1 MTEFNPEDEEIDLED
16 INVHTDPPEE
26 GVRRFNEDGE
36 QDDNS
41 TDEFEEGEAL
51 GDDLSEPKHKG
62 EPDA

>member
-1 MTEFNPEDEEIDLED
+1 VTGYDPEVEEIDLED
-16 INVHTDPPEE
+16 INLHEDPPEE
-26 GVRRFNEDGE
+26 GVRRFNEAGE

-51 GDDLSEPKHKG
+51 GDDLAEGKHKG